1 MSGSNLW
8 TNHERAPGMKSEDL
22 AFVNRQLAAM
32 LKSGVPL
39 EGSLRQLCGEMR
51 RGRLRD
57 ELSALEADL
66 ARGTS
71 LDDALAAR
79 RLPELYARMLRAGA
93 RGQDLPQMLTLLADY
108 YYQQHNLWSR
118 LKGLMIYPAIVLAGC
133 LCLSGLCGLVFSNL
147 VNQEVGGMT
156 VAYRDMLEGAS
167 LPSLTRFI
175 LSHSGMVSL
184 ALWIPAFVLA
194 LAFAAVLLMFCVP
207 PVRRWTRFY
216 VPVVRDTAFAQFAAT
231 MSLMLHGGC
240 PLRDTVAFLGQVES
254 GNRLGREMGLW
265 LSRMR
270 EGATQF
276 MEIAGAQSL
285 LPPFFKWL
293 VASAGEDLPDGFK
306 QAADLYQSRALRGR
320 DFILYAA
327 LPAAT
332 IALGAIIAV
341 QVYCLFVTLVGA
353 FLPIVSSMNF

>member
-1 MSGSNLW
+1 
-8 TNHERAPGMKSEDL
+8 MKSEDL

-32 LKSGVPL
+32 LQSGVPL

-57 ELSALEADL
+57 ELRALEADL

-71 LDDALAAR
+71 FDDALAAR
-79 RLPELYARMLRAGA
+79 QLPELYSRMLRAGA
-93 RGQDLPQMLTLLADY
+93 RSQDLPQMLTLLADY

-147 VNQEVGGMT
+147 VKQDVGDMT
-156 VAYRDMLEGAS
+156 AAYRDMLENGS
-167 LPSLTRFI
+167 LPALTHFV
-175 LSHSGMVSL
+175 LSHSMIVSL
-184 ALWIPAFVLA
+184 ALWIPALVLA
-194 LAFAAVLLMFCVP
+194 VAFAAVMLVLCVP
-207 PVRRWTRFY
+207 PIRRWMRFY
-216 VPVVRDTAFAQFAAT
+216 LPIVRDTAFAQFAAT

-240 PLRDTVAFLGQVES
+240 PLRDTVAFLGQVEA
-254 GNRLGREMGLW
+254 GNRLGREMRHW
-265 LSRMR
+265 LSRMQD
-270 EGATQF
+270 GATRF
-276 MEIAGAQSL
+276 VDIAGVKGL

-293 VASAGEDLPDGFK
+293 VASAGEDLPGGFQ
-306 QAADLYQSRALRGR
+306 QAADLYQTRALRGR

-332 IALGAIIAV
+332 IALGAVITV
-341 QVYCLFVTLVGA
+341 QVYCLFVTLIGL